1 MTEQVKQPSHYDIFD
16 DVEVIDVI
24 ASSMT
29 VEEFRGFCM
38 GNVLK
43 YKLRAGKKDSIE
55 QDMAKADYYRVL
67 FDKHKGLCHGY
78 EHVS

>member
-1 MTEQVKQPSHYDIFD
+1 MTEQVKQPKHYDLFD
-16 DVEVIDVI
+16 DLEVIDVI

-29 VEEFRGFCM
+29 VEEFRGFCL

-43 YKLRAGKKDSIE
+43 YKLRAGKKDDLA

-67 FDKHKGLCHGY
+67 FDKCKCFCRGEGL
-78 EHVS
+78 

>member
-1 MTEQVKQPSHYDIFD
+1 MKEQVKQPSHYDIFEG
-16 DVEVIDVI
+16 VQVIDVI

-29 VEEFRGFCM
+29 VEEFKGFCM

-43 YKLRAGKKDSIE
+43 YKLRAGKKDNLE

-67 FDKHKGLCHGY
+67 FDKFKGLCR
-78 EHVS
+78 

>member
-1 MTEQVKQPSHYDIFD
+1 MTEQVKQPKHYDLFD
-16 DVEVIDVI
+16 DLEVIDVI

-29 VEEFRGFCM
+29 VEEFRGFCL

-43 YKLRAGKKDSIE
+43 YKLRAGKKDDLA

-67 FDKHKGLCHGY
+67 FNKCKDLCRG
-78 EHVS
+78 VQL